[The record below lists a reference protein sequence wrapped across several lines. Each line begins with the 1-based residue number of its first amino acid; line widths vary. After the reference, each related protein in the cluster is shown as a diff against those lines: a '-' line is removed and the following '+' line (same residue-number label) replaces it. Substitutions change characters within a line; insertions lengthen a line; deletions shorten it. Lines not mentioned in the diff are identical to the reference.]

1 MPTLEELK
9 AQEADIVQ
17 QYSVVFDTDQ
27 PAAANAVNAAR
38 DAWTAGGSLNSGELY
53 SALTAARTNYDAVQ
67 AQKQALKD
75 QIREVRAQIAAAP
88 ADTVKPNPTPPDPAS
103 NTNAD
108 GSSNSQQVTDSG
120 KVVQTSTSANGDT
133 TTVITNPDGST
144 TTEVA
149 VAATTTT
156 ATEPATKSTVPNG
169 PAYDDGDPPNLYPGW
184 SLDKGN
190 NPVWVGSDFVEPATA
205 ASAASSRQAFT
216 ASQAA
221 AGKPPFGAS
230 ADTPAPAT
238 ASWGPAKDLRVKLRV
253 PNEYMPSGSPGAG
266 PANILQKNGG
276 ILFPYTPQITMDNK
290 ADYATT
296 SPLHSNYAQYFFK
309 HGSVGPISLTA
320 KFTVQN
326 EYEGAVLLGVIH
338 LLRGLTKMKWGN
350 DPDAGSPPPVCRL
363 DAYGD
368 AMLYN
373 VPVAITSWRQDLP
386 DNVDYITV
394 GRPGSN
400 NTYGHSLVPSLSTIQ
415 ITLNIMYSRQ
425 EQLAFN
431 LKQWNSGAL
440 KYKGYL

>member
-9 AQEADIVQ
+9 AQEADTVQ
-17 QYSVVFDTDQ
+17 QWSVVFDTDQ

-120 KVVQTSTSANGDT
+120 KVVQTSTSANSDT

-156 ATEPATKSTVPNG
+156 ATEPAVNP
-169 PAYDDGDPPNLYPGW
+169 PAVGEA
-184 SLDKGN
+184 
-190 NPVWVGSDFVEPATA
+190 GSDQAGPPVSLAPAGV
-205 ASAASSRQAFT
+205 SGSPQAGPP
-216 ASQAA
+216 APDN
-221 AGKPPFGAS
+221 KPPYGAS
-230 ADTPAPAT
+230 PNIPTPAT

-266 PANILQKNGG
+266 PANVLQKNGG

-373 VPVAITSWRQDLP
+373 VPVAITSWRHDLQ

-415 ITLNIMYSRQ
+415 ITLNVMYSRQ

>member
-17 QYSVVFDTDQ
+17 QWSVVFDGTY
-27 PAAANAVNAAR
+27 PAAIKELNATK
-38 DAWTAGGSLNSGELY
+38 DAWIAAGRPDTGDLY
-53 SALTAARTNYDAVQ
+53 SAVQTARANYDAVQ
-67 AQKQALKD
+67 VEKQALKD
-75 QIREVRAQIAAAP
+75 QIREVRAQIATAAP
-88 ADTVKPNPTPPDPAS
+88 DTVKPNPTPPDPAS

-120 KVVQTSTSANGDT
+120 KVVQTSDDGKGNT
-133 TTVITNPDGST
+133 TTVITNPDGTT
-144 TTEVA
+144 TTETVVA
-149 VAATTTT
+149 TETTT
-156 ATEPATKSTVPNG
+156 ASESATKPTVPNG

-184 SLDKGN
+184 SLDEGN

-205 ASAASSRQAFT
+205 ASAASSRQAFA

-230 ADTPAPAT
+230 ADSPAPAT
-238 ASWGPAKDLRVKLRV
+238 ASWGPAKDLRVKLRL
-253 PNEYMPSGSPGAG
+253 PSEYMQSGTPGAG
-266 PANILQKNGG
+266 PGNILQKNGG
-276 ILFPYTPQITMDNK
+276 ILFPYTPTISMDNK
-290 ADYATT
+290 AEYATS

-309 HGSVGPISLTA
+309 HGAVGPINVTA

-326 EYEGAVLLGVIH
+326 EYEGAVLLGVLH

-350 DPDAGSPPPVCRL
+350 DPDAGAPPPVCRL

-373 VPVAITSWRQDLP
+373 VPVAITSWRHDLQ

-415 ITLNIMYSRQ
+415 ITLNVMYSRQ
-425 EQLAFN
+425 EQLSYN
-431 LKQWNSGAL
+431 VKQWNKGDF